1 MKLNQDQEKQPWD
14 LDSALAYIE
23 GDQQSLSNGK
33 GKKKVNKLVAQ
44 STSINTSLSTTSKS
58 VNNPENGGKDL
69 QTTQLKTEVA
79 LMKIQKEREI
89 QLKKELKEIQ
99 LKKEIL
105 AFKKEVENLQARLVA
120 EESTRAKIASNF
132 QNIKIEVASLKDS
145 KQGLE
150 AELKASQSSL
160 QQSQKELEQTKTLL
174 NKEQNLRRQAEANGK
189 SEMTTM
195 TSKQREL
202 QMQVQEM
209 LKGQERLKA
218 AFALET
224 NRRILLEQE
233 LKRIKVAA
241 EADKKNAASSRNPAK
256 QVNMLERQMPTVV
269 RQLGDQKHQLGDAQL
284 QRTLASSHSVGQV
297 VDNQLQMDQY
307 LREEQEQMENF
318 RKLKQLKASA
328 PVPLD
333 GLIGPYHPHPHT
345 PTLVEQ
351 TMKPGQVKGPRP
363 HFQQFQD
370 RLFGKSAAHVET
382 IQGPKT
388 AVLPNHSKG
397 QTTSAHTRLVERLQ
411 ERGNLVP
418 IAPSECSRLVIQVQ
432 RLKSLKNYPM
442 SYFCC
447 SCGQAE
453 EDCQD

>member
-44 STSINTSLSTTSKS
+44 STSNNTSLSTTSKS

-105 AFKKEVENLQARLVA
+105 ALKKEGENLQARLVA

-256 QVNMLERQMPTVV
+256 QVNMLERQKPTVV

-318 RKLKQLKASA
+318 RKLKQLKASG
-328 PVPLD
+328 PVPLN

-370 RLFGKSAAHVET
+370 RLFGKSAAH
-382 IQGPKT
+382 PKT

>member
-1 MKLNQDQEKQPWD
+1 M
-14 LDSALAYIE
+14 
-23 GDQQSLSNGK
+23 
-33 GKKKVNKLVAQ
+33 
-44 STSINTSLSTTSKS
+44 
-58 VNNPENGGKDL
+58 
-69 QTTQLKTEVA
+69 
-79 LMKIQKEREI
+79 
-89 QLKKELKEIQ
+89 
-99 LKKEIL
+99 
-105 AFKKEVENLQARLVA
+105 
-120 EESTRAKIASNF
+120 
-132 QNIKIEVASLKDS
+132 KDS

-160 QQSQKELEQTKTLL
+160 QRSQKELEQTKTLL

-318 RKLKQLKASA
+318 RKLKQLKASG
-328 PVPLD
+328 PVPLN

>member
-44 STSINTSLSTTSKS
+44 STSNNTSLSTTSKS

-69 QTTQLKTEVA
+69 QTTLTAEDFKQLKTE

-89 QLKKELKEIQ
+89 QLKKEKEIQ
-99 LKKEIL
+99 LKKVAL
-105 AFKKEVENLQARLVA
+105 MKEVENLQARLVA

-224 NRRILLEQE
+224 NT
-233 LKRIKVAA
+233 K
-241 EADKKNAASSRNPAK
+241 
-256 QVNMLERQMPTVV
+256 
-269 RQLGDQKHQLGDAQL
+269 
-284 QRTLASSHSVGQV
+284 
-297 VDNQLQMDQY
+297 
-307 LREEQEQMENF
+307 
-318 RKLKQLKASA
+318 
-328 PVPLD
+328 
-333 GLIGPYHPHPHT
+333 
-345 PTLVEQ
+345 
-351 TMKPGQVKGPRP
+351 
-363 HFQQFQD
+363 
-370 RLFGKSAAHVET
+370 
-382 IQGPKT
+382 
-388 AVLPNHSKG
+388 
-397 QTTSAHTRLVERLQ
+397 
-411 ERGNLVP
+411 
-418 IAPSECSRLVIQVQ
+418 
-432 RLKSLKNYPM
+432 
-442 SYFCC
+442 
-447 SCGQAE
+447 
-453 EDCQD
+453 

>member
-44 STSINTSLSTTSKS
+44 STSNNTSLSTTSKS

-105 AFKKEVENLQARLVA
+105 ALKKEVENLQARLVA

-256 QVNMLERQMPTVV
+256 QVNMLERQKPTVV

-318 RKLKQLKASA
+318 RKLKQLKASG
-328 PVPLD
+328 PVPLN

-397 QTTSAHTRLVERLQ
+397 QTTSAHTRLVERLR